1 MKIVIVEINQKEFD
15 FAGSHANVF
24 YSERYAQYLIATSGN
39 SVVLYFASDKYVVP
53 VQIFKK
59 AVFKY
64 AIFLVEPI
72 CNKKSSDETE
82 KDFLDEVCKVLKKDY
97 GVQWLNATPAYAF
110 FMDYPTGAKH
120 IPFGS
125 HVVDLTLDEET
136 LFSNVHSKH
145 RNVIKK
151 AQKDGVIIECGR
163 TEKMILDYYQ
173 MDIETWARSNRKSSG
188 ENSIKR
194 QIEKLKD
201 NAIIYMAYLDGEP
214 QSAALYYYNE
224 QMCYYMHGVN
234 KNGPHIGSGNLLQW
248 QAMLD
253 MKAQGVKKFSFVGC
267 RINED
272 ENSKYH
278 GIQRFKERFGGPVVQ
293 GYMFKKVLNPF
304 MYGLS
309 QIMTR
314 FLNLKRIGKFIP
326 NTDTID
332 AEIHKWPQE

>member
-1 MKIVIVEINQKEFD
+1 MIQIVDTADKLLTKEQLK
-15 FAGSHANVF
+15 GTNVF
-24 YSERYAQYLIATSGN
+24 MGTNYASFVSTGN
-39 SVVLYFASDKYVVP
+39 SKVKYCCSDKYIMP
-53 VQIFKK
+53 VQLIKKSIFK
-59 AVFKY
+59 Y
-64 AIFLVEPI
+64 CIFFNEPF
-72 CNKKSSDETE
+72 CYNENTTETE

-97 GVQWLNATPAYAF
+97 SVQWLNATPAYAF
-110 FMDYPTGAKH
+110 FMEYPTGAKH

-151 AQKDGVIIECGR
+151 AQKDGVVIECGR
-163 TEKMILDYYQ
+163 SEKMIKEYYQ
-173 MDIETWARSNRKSSG
+173 MDIETWARSNRNSSG
-188 ENSIKR
+188 ENAIKR
-194 QIEKLKD
+194 QIDKLGD

-214 QSAALYYYNE
+214 QSAALYYFNE

-248 QAMLD
+248 QAMMD

-272 ENSKYH
+272 EDSKYH

-304 MYGLS
+304 MFGLS
-309 QIMTR
+309 QFLTR
-314 FLNLKRIGKFIP
+314 FMNLKRIGKFVP

-332 AEIHKWPQE
+332 AEIHKWPQK